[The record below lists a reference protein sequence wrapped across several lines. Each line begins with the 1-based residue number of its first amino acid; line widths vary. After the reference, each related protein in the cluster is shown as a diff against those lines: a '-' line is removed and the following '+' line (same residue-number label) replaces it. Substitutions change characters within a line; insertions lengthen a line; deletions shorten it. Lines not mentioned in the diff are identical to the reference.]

1 MSRARPLLRLDDPVG
16 GWHRPWPQAFEIAR
30 ALPPGSWTL
39 VGGLMVQLHAL
50 LAGLQPSRPTTD
62 VDAALHL
69 ETGSVTYADAVADL
83 RRLQYELDRSAMHT
97 YRFQR
102 GDDTID
108 LMTADHLAPSLRA
121 RFAGKD
127 VFAVTGGTQALRRTM
142 DVDVATADDI
152 VRLSVP
158 NIHGA
163 LVLKGAAYLA
173 DGRDRD
179 RHASDAVMLL
189 ACLTDSREVLDRLAG
204 SDGKRLRA
212 LVGALDAP
220 APWSDATRDVEAL
233 ARTALAELRS
243 AL

>member
-1 MSRARPLLRLDDPVG
+1 
-16 GWHRPWPQAFEIAR
+16 
-30 ALPPGSWTL
+30 
-39 VGGLMVQLHAL
+39 
-50 LAGLQPSRPTTD
+50 
-62 VDAALHL
+62 
-69 ETGSVTYADAVADL
+69 
-83 RRLQYELDRSAMHT
+83 
-97 YRFQR
+97 
-102 GDDTID
+102 
-108 LMTADHLAPSLRA
+108 
-121 RFAGKD
+121 
-127 VFAVTGGTQALRRTM
+127 M